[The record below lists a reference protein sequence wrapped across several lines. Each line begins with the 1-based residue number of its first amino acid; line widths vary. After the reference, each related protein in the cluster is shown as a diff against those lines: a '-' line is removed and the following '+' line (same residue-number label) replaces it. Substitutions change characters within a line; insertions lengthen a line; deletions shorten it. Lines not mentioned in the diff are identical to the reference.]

1 MNIDLNNKRAFV
13 TAGGNG
19 IGRET
24 VIAMHDIGARVFT
37 CDIDKSA
44 LSTLPEGIETFDC
57 DVSNADELNHIF
69 DQLLPGGLDILVNN
83 AGVSGPTKAIEDVT
97 NEEWNHCMS
106 VCIDAQFY
114 CARRVVPVFKK
125 QQSGVI
131 INLISGAGIL
141 GFPNRGP
148 YVAAK
153 WAVTGFTKTLAMEL
167 GPENIRVNGIVP
179 GNVKGDRMERVIHA
193 HAEAEGID
201 PSEVRRLYSKGTS
214 MQCYVDPKEIA
225 GTICFLASNYGRHIS
240 GQILGID
247 GNTETLYPRT

>member
-24 VIAMHDIGARVFT
+24 VIAMHDIGAKVFT

-44 LSTLPEGIETFDC
+44 LSTLPDGIETFDC
-57 DVSNADELNHIF
+57 DVSNANELNHIF
-69 DQLLPGGLDILVNN
+69 DRFLPGGLDILVNN
-83 AGVSGPTKAIEDVT
+83 AGISGPTKAIEDVT
-97 NEEWNHCMS
+97 NEEWKHCMS

-114 CARRVVPVFKK
+114 CARRVVPVFKN

-193 HAEAEGID
+193 HAEAEGIN
-201 PSEVRRLYSKGTS
+201 PSEVRRLYSIGTS

-225 GTICFLASNYGRHIS
+225 DTICFLASNYGRHIS

-247 GNTETLYPRT
+247 GNTETLYPRS